1 MSKKTNAQIQADYR
15 NSRSLAGD
23 TGEQRINTWVST
35 AAKLALKRLSLR
47 SNISQRKILE
57 QLIIQ
62 ADEEIQKGLSDSE
75 FDVYFGITQ

>member
-1 MSKKTNAQIQADYR
+1 MSRKTNAEIQADYR

-47 SNISQRKILE
+47 SNISQREILE

-62 ADEEIQKGLSDSE
+62 ADEETQKGLSDSE
-75 FDVYFGITQ
+75 FDVYLGITQ

>member
-1 MSKKTNAQIQADYR
+1 MGNKTNAEIQADYR

-35 AAKLALKRLSLR
+35 GAKLALKRLSLR
-47 SNISQRKILE
+47 SNVSQRETLE

-62 ADEEIQKGLSDSE
+62 ADDEMQKGLSDSE
-75 FDVYFGITQ
+75 FDVYLGITQ

>member
-35 AAKLALKRLSLR
+35 AAKLALKRISLR
-47 SNISQRKILE
+47 SNVSQREILE

-75 FDVYFGITQ
+75 FDVYLGITQ